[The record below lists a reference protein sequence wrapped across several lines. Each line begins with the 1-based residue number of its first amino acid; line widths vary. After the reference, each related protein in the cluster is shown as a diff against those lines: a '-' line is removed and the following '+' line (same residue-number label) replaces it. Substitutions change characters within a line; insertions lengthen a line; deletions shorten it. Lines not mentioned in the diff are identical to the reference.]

1 MGRWSWMRKRSWTV
15 LLASLLI
22 AAHAVALE
30 PDDVVIGVGTSL
42 YTVDPLTGT
51 LDLLS
56 EGPTDLGS
64 ITGIAVRPDGLLFF
78 TQTTA
83 FTGISSVWRL
93 DPQTGERSAI
103 YSPGHRFRGLAMDRL
118 GNLVVPVVDASPDSG
133 FQEELIWLDSETGEE
148 VLVIPLKPEVFGLPF
163 FLINDVAVDR
173 EGRALVSTSFG
184 IIRVDPR
191 TGGLERL
198 GSAGSRSIWLIAVEA
213 DGSILVTQRCLI
225 LHPLPCSAS
234 LIRTDPDSG
243 LTHTVSMLPGGLA
256 LGIAFEADGG
266 ILVSTVPVRG
276 DPGLGSI
283 VRVDPDD
290 GSQTLVVGDLP
301 TIVGA
306 IGVVPHPEVRIDVRP
321 SRLRIGAKSR
331 GMLPVVVFG
340 SERFDVE
347 GIDLDGLGFGPS
359 GASPLTSRVVQRGA
373 DAFPDLLLFF
383 RADQAGFRPGDTR
396 ACLYGTAN
404 GVPFLAC
411 DKIQVIGG

>member
-1 MGRWSWMRKRSWTV
+1 MWVV
-15 LLASLLI
+15 LLVSLLSATP
-22 AAHAVALE
+22 AAALK
-30 PDDVVIGVGTSL
+30 PDDLVIGVGTSL
-42 YTVDPLTGT
+42 YTVDPLTGA

-56 EGPTDLGS
+56 EGPDDLGR

-78 TQTTA
+78 TQTA
-83 FTGISSVWRL
+83 PFAGFSSVWRL
-93 DPQTGERSAI
+93 DPQTGERSAL
-103 YSPGHRFRGLAMDRL
+103 YLPGHRFRGLAMDRL
-118 GNLVVPVVDASPDSG
+118 GNLVVPVVDWSRDTG

-191 TGGLERL
+191 TGGLEPI
-198 GSAGSRSIWLIAVEA
+198 GSAGSRASSVIAVEA
-213 DGSILVTQRCLI
+213 DGSILVTQRCFVLP
-225 LHPLPCSAS
+225 PLPCSAS
-234 LIRTDPDSG
+234 LLRIDPDSG
-243 LTHTVSMLPGGLA
+243 LTQTVSTVSGEPI
-256 LGIAFEADGG
+256 GIAVEADGG
-266 ILVSTVPVRG
+266 ILVSRVPQRG
-276 DPGLGSI
+276 DFGPGSV

-301 TIVGA
+301 SSVGA

-331 GMLPVVVFG
+331 RMLPVVVFG

-347 GIDLDGLGFGPS
+347 DIDLDSLGFGPG
-359 GASPLTSRVVQRGA
+359 GASPLSSRVVRRVA

-383 RADQAGFRPGDTR
+383 RAEQAGFQPGDTS
-396 ACLYGTAN
+396 ACLHGTAN
-404 GVPFLAC
+404 GFPFLAC
-411 DKIQVIGG
+411 DTIQVVGE